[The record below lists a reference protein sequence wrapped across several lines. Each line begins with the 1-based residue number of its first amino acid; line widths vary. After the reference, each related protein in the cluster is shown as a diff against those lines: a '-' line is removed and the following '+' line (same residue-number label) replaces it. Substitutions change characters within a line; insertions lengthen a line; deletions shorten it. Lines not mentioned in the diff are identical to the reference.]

1 MDIYCLSKIYFPQ
14 TRLRRSIAGMN
25 HIVLMIVAVMGQS
38 VRAAKDYEDELGKA
52 GRTLTA
58 AAAETALS
66 KFFPKIKL
74 SAQLDFESFQSYSR
88 IPDIRL
94 CRLMQ
99 SNSLA

>member
-1 MDIYCLSKIYFPQ
+1 MS
-14 TRLRRSIAGMN
+14 
-25 HIVLMIVAVMGQS
+25 HIVLIIVVVMGQS

-58 AAAETALS
+58 AAAETTLS

-74 SAQLDFESFQSYSR
+74 SAPLDFEPFQTCS
-88 IPDIRL
+88 IIHNIRL
-94 CRLMQ
+94 RRLKQ

>member
-1 MDIYCLSKIYFPQ
+1 
-14 TRLRRSIAGMN
+14 MN
-25 HIVLMIVAVMGQS
+25 HIVLMIVVVMGQS

-74 SAQLDFESFQSYSR
+74 SAQLDFKSFQSYNR

-94 CRLMQ
+94 RRLKQ

>member
-1 MDIYCLSKIYFPQ
+1 
-14 TRLRRSIAGMN
+14 MN
-25 HIVLMIVAVMGQS
+25 HIVLMIVVVMGQS

-58 AAAETALS
+58 AAAETDLS

-88 IPDIRL
+88 IPNIRL
-94 CRLMQ
+94 RRLKQ

>member
-1 MDIYCLSKIYFPQ
+1 
-14 TRLRRSIAGMN
+14 MN
-25 HIVLMIVAVMGQS
+25 HIVLMIVAVMDQS

-58 AAAETALS
+58 AAAETTLLS
-66 KFFPKIKL
+66 EFFPKIKL
-74 SAQLDFESFQSYSR
+74 SAQIDFESFQSYSR

-94 CRLMQ
+94 RRLKQ